1 MFLQGNK
8 PMKLASSLLFITT
21 ATLLSGC
28 IVVANPSHA
37 NHHSQQELT
46 IDAATLTAFDV
57 EAGAGS
63 LVISGSDNAT
73 DITVV
78 ADIYTDKRN
87 RDNYQ
92 LELTDSGKT
101 AFLVSKIK
109 SSSGFWQGDSPHI
122 DLKVT
127 VPSHMMLMLE
137 DGSGAASISNI
148 HGAVD
153 IKDGSGE
160 LTIKGIKSDV
170 TVNDG
175 SGGLYVSEVIG
186 NVAIVDG
193 SGGIELSEI
202 DGNVDIDDGS
212 GSIYAKEI
220 SGSAMFEDGS
230 GDLTVRKVDGVIT
243 IDDGSGDIDVEQAG
257 GLKILDSGSGG
268 LRVKKVKG
276 GFEIDS

>member
-1 MFLQGNK
+1 
-8 PMKLASSLLFITT
+8 MKLLSSLLCVTS

-37 NHHSQQELT
+37 NHHDQKELI

-63 LVISGSDNAT
+63 LVISGSDNVS

-87 RDNYQ
+87 TDNYQ
-92 LELTDSGKT
+92 LELTNSGKK
-101 AFLVSKIK
+101 AFLVAKIN

-122 DLKVT
+122 NLKVT
-127 VPSHMMLMLE
+127 VPSHLMLAVE

-148 HGAVD
+148 NGAVEV
-153 IKDGSGE
+153 KDGSGE
-160 LTIKGIKSDV
+160 LTITNIKNNLSVD
-170 TVNDG
+170 DG
-175 SGGLYVSEVIG
+175 SGSLYVNNVIG
-186 NVAIVDG
+186 NVTIVDG
-193 SGGIELSEI
+193 SGSMELSEI

-220 SGSAMFEDGS
+220 SGSALFEDGS

-268 LRVKKVKG
+268 LRVKEVKG